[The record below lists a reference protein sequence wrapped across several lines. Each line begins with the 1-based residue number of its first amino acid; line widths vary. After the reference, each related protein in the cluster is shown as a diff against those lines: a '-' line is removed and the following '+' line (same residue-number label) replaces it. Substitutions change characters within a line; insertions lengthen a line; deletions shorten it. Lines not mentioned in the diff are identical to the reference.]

1 MFQNRRVL
9 LLATIA
15 HTPHASQPIRG
26 SQRQILPKLCRRS
39 PLSTP
44 ARALVIMLMSL
55 VQCLGP
61 AAPAVAEQPAR
72 AETRK
77 AAPSAPAAVTRVAL
91 QDLPIPVQEMRDA
104 IQIAIH
110 SGKIEDLRTAI
121 DWNELPPEFGFSPD
135 LDPIEQF
142 RKLSG
147 DGTGREFL
155 AILAN
160 LLAEPPSQL
169 PIGPDHENSGV
180 YVWPYLSELPPQS
193 LTPAQ
198 QVDLYRLMPAAEA
211 AAVMKRDKWTWYR
224 LAIGS
229 DGTWHIFSK

>member
-1 MFQNRRVL
+1 
-9 LLATIA
+9 
-15 HTPHASQPIRG
+15 
-26 SQRQILPKLCRRS
+26 
-39 PLSTP
+39 
-44 ARALVIMLMSL
+44 MSL

-61 AAPAVAEQPAR
+61 AAQTGAEQPAR
-72 AETRK
+72 NETSK
-77 AAPSAPAAVTRVAL
+77 AAVSTKAAVTRVAL

-104 IQIAIH
+104 ILIAIH
-110 SGKIEDLRTAI
+110 SGRIEDLRTAI
-121 DWNELPPEFGFSPD
+121 EWNELPPEFGFSRD

-142 RKLSG
+142 RKLSH

-160 LLAEPPSQL
+160 LLTEPPAQL
-169 PIGPDHENSGV
+169 PIGPDHENNGV

-193 LTPAQ
+193 LTPAE

-211 AAVMKRDKWTWYR
+211 TAVMKRDKWTWYR

-229 DGTWHIFSK
+229 DGTWHIFSN